1 MKKLKSAFS
10 LIEVSVVIL
19 IIGIL
24 IAGVSQSAKM
34 MQKFRLST
42 AVTLTKSSPVAGIKN
57 LVVWWEATS
66 EESFLNSECENNQKV
81 STWYDTNPRSIEKY
95 SAVQATSGNQPTYIA
110 EAINNLPAL
119 KFDGSATYLKVPYSA
134 NLNPDSFTIF
144 AVVKTVGTT
153 NHGAIISSRASTPVD
168 PANLGYI
175 IYATPANT
183 YQTWVGNLNWGGV
196 GTPSA
201 TLVLNKTNVLSTT
214 AGSSLVNLYNNGAT
228 VLGSPF
234 SQTMAVN
241 NNPSRELRIGAG
253 KNEAL
258 VPDYF
263 YSGYIGE
270 LIIFDRVLLNE
281 ERKAIEA
288 YLGKKWGVV
297 IS

>member
-10 LIEVSVVIL
+10 LIEISVVIL

-24 IAGVSQSAKM
+24 ISGVSQSGKM

-66 EESFLNSECENNQKV
+66 EESFLNSERENNQKV
-81 STWYDTNPRSIEKY
+81 STWYDVNPRSIEKY
-95 SAVQATSGNQPTYIA
+95 NAVQATSGSQPAYVA

-134 NLNPDSFTIF
+134 NLNPTDLTIF
-144 AVVKTVGTT
+144 VVVKTLGTT
-153 NHGAIISSRASTPVD
+153 SHGAIISSRSATPVD
-168 PANLGYI
+168 PANQGYI
-175 IYATPANT
+175 IYATPAST
-183 YQTWVGNLNWGGV
+183 YQTWVGNPTWGGV

-201 TLVLNKTNVLSTT
+201 TIVLNKTNVLSTT
-214 AGSSLVNLYNNGAT
+214 AGNSLVNLYNNGAT
-228 VLGSPF
+228 VSGSPF

-241 NNPSRELRIGAG
+241 SNPSRELRIGAG
-253 KNEAL
+253 KNEDL
-258 VPDYF
+258 VPQYF
-263 YSGYIGE
+263 YNGYIGE

-288 YLGKKWGVV
+288 YLGKKWGVK